1 MRRAFIRLSLSIFFF
16 LIAFISFSQTLKFNG
31 RILNP
36 KNEPVTG
43 AKVQVKGTDLKTI
56 ADVEGR
62 FQLQLE
68 TAKTYTLIVS
78 AVGFSTKEIEDV
90 TIEAGTA
97 EWTITLQSAP
107 KEEKEIVIRS
117 SAKKREYHRLT

>member
-1 MRRAFIRLSLSIFFF
+1 MRRAFIRLTLSLIFI
-16 LIAFISFSQTLKFNG
+16 LIAFLSFSQTIKFNG

-68 TAKTYTLIVS
+68 AGKNYTLTVS

-90 TIEAGTA
+90 LVEAGA
-97 EWTITLQSAP
+97 SEWTITLQSAP

-117 SAKKREYHRLT
+117 SAKKEYCRVA